1 MPRLLVID
9 DRDATVEMCHRHLG
23 QFDYVTRCERRI
35 PCQVC
40 EERDRG
46 CPLKCAHDYVEA
58 AETLARLDALP
69 DLVVLDLHFAVAEE
83 RLLPED
89 KSDLPTEAGPR
100 KRAVEALRRRQ
111 GVHILE
117 RLRRDYP
124 TLPVVLMTTSDEDL
138 GGEAPPGVYFCEN
151 EIVDSRTL
159 ATEITRALTLS
170 HEAQEGEIFWGKA
183 KAMAELR
190 RSLST
195 LARSPLPVLLQGET
209 GTGKSFLAEH
219 FIHPRSG
226 AKGPLVVTDLSTIP
240 PALLPAHLFGARR
253 GSYTGAVEESIGVF
267 EQAHN
272 GTLFLD
278 EIANLDLDL
287 QRQLLLVLERGQVTR
302 LGDAR
307 PRAAQVKLVAATN
320 QDLPSLVRERRFR
333 ADLYMRLNPSTRLRV
348 PPLRERVDDLPELV
362 RFALLE
368 ALRSQALRPL
378 VRQFLARFPTP
389 DDFREDKSVVSFG
402 KPSAALAR
410 KDAFAVF
417 LSRRA
422 LARLCAH
429 AWPGNLREL
438 RMLAT
443 NAIVFS
449 LVGQLETAG
458 NDDERA
464 PAVLAIPDALI
475 DRLVAPDA
483 LDGKMS
489 KRTRAPLAN
498 GESAYHVEIDV
509 RPGPSFSKISAD
521 VEKQYLESMF
531 HECGGD
537 LERMAVMLLGPGA
550 QGRRVHLRLNQLGIH
565 LRELRK

>member
-1 MPRLLVID
+1 
-9 DRDATVEMCHRHLG
+9 
-23 QFDYVTRCERRI
+23 
-35 PCQVC
+35 
-40 EERDRG
+40 
-46 CPLKCAHDYVEA
+46 
-58 AETLARLDALP
+58 
-69 DLVVLDLHFAVAEE
+69 
-83 RLLPED
+83 
-89 KSDLPTEAGPR
+89 
-100 KRAVEALRRRQ
+100 
-111 GVHILE
+111 
-117 RLRRDYP
+117 
-124 TLPVVLMTTSDEDL
+124 
-138 GGEAPPGVYFCEN
+138 
-151 EIVDSRTL
+151 
-159 ATEITRALTLS
+159 
-170 HEAQEGEIFWGKA
+170 
-183 KAMAELR
+183 MAELR
-190 RSLST
+190 RSLAT

-240 PALLPAHLFGARR
+240 PSLLPAHLFGARR

-320 QDLPSLVRERRFR
+320 QDLPALVRERRFR
-333 ADLYMRLNPSTRLRV
+333 ADLYMRLNPSTRLLV
-348 PPLRERVDDLPELV
+348 PPLRERADDLPELV

-368 ALRSQALRPL
+368 ALRSASLRPL

-402 KPSAALAR
+402 KPSAGLAR

-422 LARLCAH
+422 LSRLEAH

-449 LVGQLETAG
+449 LVGQLESGGADAAHG
-458 NDDERA
+458 ERA

-483 LDGKMS
+483 PDGKMS

-498 GESAYHVEIDV
+498 GESAYRVEIDV

-521 VEKQYLESMF
+521 VERQYLETMF